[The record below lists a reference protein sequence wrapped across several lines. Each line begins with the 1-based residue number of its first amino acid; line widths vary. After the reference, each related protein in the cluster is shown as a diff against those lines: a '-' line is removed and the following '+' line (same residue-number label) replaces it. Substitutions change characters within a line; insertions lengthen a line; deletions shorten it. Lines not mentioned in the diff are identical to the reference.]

1 MNSPPSSNE
10 DANRCTP
17 FVTLKNFRFCLSKG
31 EDRCSDQTPHPKAD
45 CVLASHFVRYRTSGA
60 LQLVGCHLSPR
71 LARSRLRFLVAEV
84 RVALRVLVV
93 DDSETTRGILRTLL
107 GSRNW
112 TICGEA
118 ENGWSGVEKFEELK
132 PDVVVLDLAM
142 PVMDGIEAAKL
153 MSMSDA
159 KIPIILFTILG
170 FEGMESVAKDAG
182 IRAIVSKTEAWRLIP
197 QIEKL
202 AHLPNTAV

>member
-1 MNSPPSSNE
+1 
-10 DANRCTP
+10 
-17 FVTLKNFRFCLSKG
+17 
-31 EDRCSDQTPHPKAD
+31 
-45 CVLASHFVRYRTSGA
+45 
-60 LQLVGCHLSPR
+60 
-71 LARSRLRFLVAEV
+71 
-84 RVALRVLVV
+84 VALRVLVV
-93 DDSETTRGILRTLL
+93 DDSETTRGILRMLL

-182 IRAIVSKTEAWRLIP
+182 IQAIVSKTEAWRLIP

-202 AHLPNTAV
+202 AQPPNTAV